1 MDEYESILKDE
12 FLEGIFDE
20 GDGSG
25 GKPKPAKVYP
35 KLAGLINLGR
45 TFFVSSNE
53 IAQKNKLAQDKMLQK
68 YGAEVYGSLI
78 KCSYSPF
85 MTVPDKT
92 IKESGGWDTFDNNLD
107 NLIDY
112 LDEMVQ
118 KNKEDSDLKKSVDE
132 LKKTISR
139 FDQTKGARE
148 GDNKKTWKT
157 IIDMLSKE
165 PFQSDKGMQ
174 GILKK
179 LNSGYQT
186 WKKNGGRGKDYDP
199 KTSSQGTDWNP
210 NYSFRIDIK
219 TSFDDNWFKKQFKS
233 GFLNKAIMA
242 IKTDAMSRATVG
254 SMKDHKYTADEM
266 LPQDQ
271 RKLDSIKWKM
281 TNKVAKDYISLLL
294 GWSRD
299 KVINPDGSVQTELK
313 EDSSF
318 GKKMASKALDNRGI
332 LGRLKQKIF
341 AGGQDSGQI
350 SVAFQL
356 GDRNDG
362 TWKNPKKD
370 NGEEEQIQIKQN
382 DDEVNLNPQENEST
396 EPFDFDMN
404 TPTLIIQESGNRF
417 ESDRYKL
424 VKEVCEG
431 VDDVSK
437 LIDNCLIGYK
447 YR

>member
-1 MDEYESILKDE
+1 
-12 FLEGIFDE
+12 
-20 GDGSG
+20 
-25 GKPKPAKVYP
+25 
-35 KLAGLINLGR
+35 
-45 TFFVSSNE
+45 
-53 IAQKNKLAQDKMLQK
+53 MLQK
-68 YGAEVYGSLI
+68 SGAEVYGSLI

-92 IKESGGWDTFDNNLD
+92 IKESGGWDTCDNSLD
-107 NLIDY
+107 DLTDY
-112 LDEMVQ
+112 VDEMVQ
-118 KNKEDSDLKKSVDE
+118 QNKGDCECKDSVDE
-132 LKKTISR
+132 LKQTISM

-157 IIDMLSKE
+157 ITDMLSKE
-165 PFQSDKGMQ
+165 PFQFDKGMQ

-199 KTSSQGTDWNP
+199 QTSSQGTDWNP

-233 GFLNKAIMA
+233 GLLNKAIMA

-299 KVINPDGSVQTELK
+299 KVINPDGTVQRELK

-362 TWKNPKKD
+362 TWKEPDKAE
-370 NGEEEQIQIKQN
+370 GEDEQIEIKQN
-382 DDEVNLNPQENEST
+382 DETQSNNEENEST

-404 TPTLIIQESGNRF
+404 APTLIIQESGNRF

-424 VKEVCEG
+424 VKDVCEG
-431 VDDVSK
+431 VGDVSK
-437 LIDNCLIGYK
+437 LIDNCLMGYK